1 MNHFTVPTLALA
13 LLVAA
18 AAPALAQGDSSRD
31 TPQVEVTTSR
41 AAVLAAQAVLA
52 AHDIDSVYEM
62 SSGRR
67 MAVTAWGDT
76 LHVRYGRRGAVN
88 VKHDGHGN
96 FVSHDGRFNL
106 QFAIDER
113 GQPELVSL
121 TMPAT
126 WL

>member
-1 MNHFTVPTLALA
+1 MNHLSTTVLSLA
-13 LLVAA
+13 LLVAV
-18 AAPALAQGDSSRD
+18 AAPARAGVDSSRD

-52 AHDIDSVYEM
+52 GHDIDSVYEM

-76 LHVRYGRRGAVN
+76 LQVRYGRRGAVN
-88 VKHDGHGN
+88 VRHDGNGN
-96 FVSHDGRFNL
+96 FVSRDGRFNL
-106 QFAIDER
+106 QFAMDGR
-113 GQPELVSL
+113 GQPELVTL
-121 TMPAT
+121 TLPAS